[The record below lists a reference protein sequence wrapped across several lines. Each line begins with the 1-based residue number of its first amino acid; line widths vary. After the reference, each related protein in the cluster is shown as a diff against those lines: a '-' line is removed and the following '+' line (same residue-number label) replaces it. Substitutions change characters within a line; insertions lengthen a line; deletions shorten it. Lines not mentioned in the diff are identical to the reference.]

1 MNHQKFANFILRQV
15 RDGNEVKLPNI
26 SRTDYE
32 KIKELLSKEQVEFD
46 DVTQTFKPKKTTS
59 TNATSTSSESVQ
71 EHDNEN
77 KPQEVTKKEEQKQEV
92 TVKDNVTVNTNVTTN
107 VQQQQ
112 VKLVSVESEKK
123 NETVSTKEYTER
135 DTVSTQEQE
144 KTAFVRVHL
153 IMSQEVEQ
161 KIKEVTGIDRA
172 TKAIYH
178 IVNEYFKSKGMEEPF
193 KVKKEKKR
201 LNIFEEM

>member
-112 VKLVSVESEKK
+112 VNLVSVESEKK